1 MTPRIS
7 IIVPTTMRTISP
19 LTVHFRP
26 ERLRRDGGV
35 ARLARVDD
43 ERLLAAEVRAGI

>member
-1 MTPRIS
+1 
-7 IIVPTTMRTISP
+7 MRTISP

-35 ARLARVDD
+35 ARVARLDV
-43 ERLLAAEVRAGI
+43 ERLEAAEVRAGI